1 MDVLIIDDEMLARQR
16 LVRLLGKI
24 PGYQVVAEAGDA
36 DTALAAMAEF
46 DPDIVLCDI
55 SMPGGDGLQL
65 AARLAQL
72 EDAPA
77 LIFCTA
83 YDQFALEA
91 FAVQALDYLLKP
103 VAVERLQAAL
113 DKASRV
119 NRVQRQMLTAA
130 PAPAGAVART
140 HISASSRRGVTLIP
154 LQAVQYFL
162 ADQKY
167 VTVCHDGG
175 EHLLDE
181 SLKELESELGAA
193 FIRVHR
199 NALVAAER
207 IESLQRTP
215 QGLYQLLLRGATRP
229 VTVSRRHAGPLRE
242 WLARR

>member
-16 LVRLLGKI
+16 LIRLLDKI
-24 PGYQVVAEAGDA
+24 PGYRVVAEAGDA
-36 DTALAAMAEF
+36 GAALAAMAEF

-65 AARLAQL
+65 AAQL
-72 EDAPA
+72 TQLDDAPA

-91 FAVQALDYLLKP
+91 FAVQAVDYLLKP

-119 NRVQRQMLTAA
+119 NRVQRQVLAADPLPAA
-130 PAPAGAVART
+130 PART

-154 LQAVQYFL
+154 LETVQYFL

-181 SLKELESELGAA
+181 SLKELERELGAS

-199 NALVAAER
+199 NALVAAAR
-207 IESLQRTP
+207 IETLQRSP
-215 QGLYQLLLRGATRP
+215 QGLYQLLLRGATQP